1 MTYLLRIYVLYTYK
15 RVLYVY
21 MCTTHIYVFYT
32 YICILV
38 IICTEYLEQQKKWIE
53 GRTATNLG
61 MGYCKDLNGRRT
73 QGLYR
78 DYIDLSAAIEEAGIS
93 EHHATKFIDVVK
105 SVTQKHGTNIAI
117 PSEYRNLKR
126 AVLKQVEGRL
136 LPIKCELLPYPKS
149 LFDCSD
155 TMKRMPLV
163 HVDLMLVVADI
174 MLHLAETGIYVI

>member
-15 RVLYVY
+15 PVLYVY
-21 MCTTHIYVFYT
+21 MCFTHINVFYT

-105 SVTQKHGTNIAI
+105 SITQRHGTNIAI

-136 LPIKCELLPYPKS
+136 LPIKCELLPFPKS
-149 LFDCSD
+149 LVECSD